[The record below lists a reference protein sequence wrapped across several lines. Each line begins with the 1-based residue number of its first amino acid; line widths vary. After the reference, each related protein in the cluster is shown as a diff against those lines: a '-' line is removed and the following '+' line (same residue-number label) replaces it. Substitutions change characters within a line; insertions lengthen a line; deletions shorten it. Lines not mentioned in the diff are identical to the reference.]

1 MKALNV
7 VAAFLGG
14 MALGA
19 AAGVLFAPEKGED
32 TRHKI
37 AELLRK
43 KGIRLN
49 REEMGECGGQI
60 ASEVKDA
67 E

>member
-1 MKALNV
+1 MKGLSIL
-7 VAAFLGG
+7 AAFLGG
-14 MALGA
+14 AVVGA
-19 AAGVLFAPEKGED
+19 AAGILFAPEKGTD
-32 TRHKI
+32 TRNKI

-49 REEMGECGGQI
+49 REEMDDLVDQI

-67 E
+67 D